1 MKNNYKSTVIGIVLV
16 LLIALGYVSFCRA
29 VDRRE
34 AAIPEDD
41 GSGDGNITY
50 NTAYVDRGYIV
61 YDKLP
66 QAYDKLLESDV
77 MVPTEADL
85 WEEEYGDDD
94 VDHLMSE
101 TLDGRISDYNMEADS
116 LKEMGSASVL
126 LRESSNMVVSPRR
139 TSIRRCINW
148 DDKSGRFKETELFA
162 AIESCGFSGFT
173 GLISEVEKQIKEKRS
188 EDKEELYCSY
198 GQYMVYCQKG
208 IFVIEQTYMDEN
220 LFELCLVANK
230 AYCYVPEKHKNMID
244 GINADGGY
252 FLYSSCVGGKRDV
265 LVFCRDNTVCNMDEA
280 ETAVKADSS
289 RNKRLA
295 FVFED
300 GKLVDYYA
308 VTASTELQLDETDR
322 KLIDTYASGL
332 GRTLSIHGEKGGF
345 SEPWYLY
352 RSK

>member
-34 AAIPEDD
+34 AALPEDD
-41 GSGDGNITY
+41 GSHDGNITY
-50 NTAYVDRGYIV
+50 NTTYADRGYIV

-66 QAYDKLLESDV
+66 EAYDKLLESTV
-77 MVPTEADL
+77 MVPTETDL
-85 WEEEYGDDD
+85 WEVEYDHDDE
-94 VDHLMSE
+94 DHVMSE
-101 TLDGRISDYNMEADS
+101 TLDGRISDYNMEVDS
-116 LKEMGSASVL
+116 LKEMGSASFL

-173 GLISEVEKQIKEKRS
+173 GLISKVEKQIKEKF
-188 EDKEELYCSY
+188 EDKEELYYSFE
-198 GQYMVYCQKG
+198 QYIVYCQKG

-220 LFELCLVANK
+220 LFELYLVANK
-230 AYCYVPEKHKNMID
+230 AYCYVPEKYKNMID
-244 GINADGGY
+244 SVNADGDY

-280 ETAVKADSS
+280 EVAVKTDSS
-289 RNKRLA
+289 RNKRVA

-300 GKLVDYYA
+300 GKLVDYY
-308 VTASTELQLDETDR
+308 VVMASTELQLDETDR

-345 SEPWYLY
+345 CEPWYLY